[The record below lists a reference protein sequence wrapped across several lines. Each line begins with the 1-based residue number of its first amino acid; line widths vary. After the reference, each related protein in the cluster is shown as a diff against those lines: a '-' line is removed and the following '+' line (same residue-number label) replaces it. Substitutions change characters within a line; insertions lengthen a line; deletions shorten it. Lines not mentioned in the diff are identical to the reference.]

1 MAKPRDPAFIA
12 QGLCE
17 SLAERNADI
26 LDGVMSVH
34 MQVTMAT
41 HFDVES
47 AMLGERRE
55 HVIEEPDP
63 AIEFGATA
71 AIEIDEDGNIGL
83 TGLAVKA
90 GLSGFCHG
98 VNHKLFG
105 ANTRWPLGERSE
117 ACHLSSMSSS
127 PVSSPALEVLLSRA
141 STDHLNAP
149 APDKE
154 QIGRILSA
162 GLRAPDHG
170 KIRPWRYIVIK
181 GKHRAEFAEQVVRAM
196 LSADPEVPEKKIAKR
211 RQRFSEMPMTIA
223 LVMALDPQS
232 KIPVQ
237 EQELSVGAG
246 AMNVLNALHAEGFGG
261 FWVSSDFAEE
271 PCFREALGLGD
282 AQRLAGFLFVGTP
295 DKPVHG
301 SKRPDISD
309 YMAFWKSEPVRFEAD
324 K

>member
-1 MAKPRDPAFIA
+1 
-12 QGLCE
+12 
-17 SLAERNADI
+17 
-26 LDGVMSVH
+26 
-34 MQVTMAT
+34 MQVAMAPYLE
-41 HFDVES
+41 VEA
-47 AMLGERRE
+47 AMLGQSRE
-55 HVIEEPDP
+55 HVIEEPN
-63 AIEFGATA
+63 ATVEFGAAA
-71 AIEIDEDGNIGL
+71 AIKIDENGDIGL

-90 GLSGFCHG
+90 GLSGVCHERE
-98 VNHKLFG
+98 HKLFG
-105 ANTRWPLGERSE
+105 AITRWPLGERSE
-117 ACHLSSMSSS
+117 ACHLSAMSSS
-127 PVSSPALEVLLSRA
+127 PASSPALDVLLSRA
-141 STDHLNAP
+141 STDHLSAP

-181 GKHRAEFAEQVVRAM
+181 GKHRTEFAEEVVRAM
-196 LSADPEVPEKKIAKR
+196 VSADPEVPEKKIAKR

-223 LVMALDPQS
+223 LVMAIEPKS

-261 FWVSSDFAEE
+261 FWVSSDFADE

-295 DKPVHG
+295 DKPVQG
-301 SKRPDISD
+301 AKRPDVSD
-309 YMAFWKSEPVRFEAD
+309 YMAFWKSEPVSFGAD